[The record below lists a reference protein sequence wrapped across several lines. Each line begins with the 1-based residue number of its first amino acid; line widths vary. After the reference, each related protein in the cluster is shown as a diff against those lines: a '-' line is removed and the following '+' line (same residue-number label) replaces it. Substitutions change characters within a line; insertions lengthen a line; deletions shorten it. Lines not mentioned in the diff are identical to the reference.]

1 MLVWINAEMI
11 SSNRALEGSI
21 LGSFLIM
28 KNERPEKSVIRDS
41 VKLINLVLGVVVI
54 VFWIFWHVG
63 YAMAVAM
70 SWMFAVAG
78 AGSAPGGPV
87 SEASVDAFSLGLTI
101 GVIVSALAGFPAGL
115 AVMRPRGERKSMFLL
130 FLGMLASGLL
140 IQIGSFAFLGSN

>member
-1 MLVWINAEMI
+1 MV
-11 SSNRALEGSI
+11 SSNRALKVLD

-28 KNERPEKSVIRDS
+28 KKEQIEPEESVIRDR
-41 VKLINLVLGVVVI
+41 VELIDIVMGVVVI
-54 VFWIFWHVG
+54 AFWIFAHVG
-63 YAMAVAM
+63 YAASLGMA
-70 SWMFAVAG
+70 WIFAVAG
-78 AGSAPGGPV
+78 AGSGPEPV
-87 SEASVDAFSLGLTI
+87 SEASVHAFSLGLTI